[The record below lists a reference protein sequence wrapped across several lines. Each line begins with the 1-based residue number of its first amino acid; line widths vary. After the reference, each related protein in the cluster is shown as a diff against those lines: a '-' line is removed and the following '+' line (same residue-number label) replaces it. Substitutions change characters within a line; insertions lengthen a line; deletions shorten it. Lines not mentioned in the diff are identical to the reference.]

1 MATLKLILDKRTPK
15 KDKTFPIRL
24 YVYDGGKT
32 YFIGLGAS
40 LSEKDYKDTFEKTP
54 TGKRLEYR
62 RSFEALLNRAI
73 DLHRTMNPFDLKKFK
88 EQLLQKRPQKTK
100 ELTLVESVFDEY
112 IATNQRRL
120 KLKTV
125 SVYKTSKNTFL
136 KFRAGLCVE
145 EVTMQFLTSFE
156 SWYNNSHST
165 SLNSSAS
172 IHLRNLRTVLNWLNV
187 NEKLPSGY
195 KYPFGKGKFS
205 IKSIIKPKQTLTQE
219 EISRLIELNDFQSR
233 EEEKARDL
241 WLMQYYC
248 NGINMNDLL
257 RLRWDN
263 QIGNCF
269 VIQREKTKTTTSTRP
284 IFVRIPIV
292 NKLSEL
298 LEKVGNKK
306 SSYVLGFLKEGMLE
320 SQILEKRRKL
330 SKIMNLHLKE
340 IGFRLKFSVELLSEV
355 SRDAYATTLKRNG
368 RSIEEIAEMLG
379 HSSIT
384 CTRNYL
390 AQLEDKQLH
399 QINSVLP

>member
-15 KDKTFPIRL
+15 KNKTFPIRL
-24 YVYDGGKT
+24 YVYNGGKT

-40 LSEKDYKDTFEKTP
+40 LTEKDFKDTFERTP

-73 DLHRTMNPFDLKKFK
+73 DLHRTMNPFDFKKFK

-112 IATNQRRL
+112 ISTNQRRL
-120 KLKTV
+120 KLKTI

-136 KFRAGLCVE
+136 KFKAGLCVE
-145 EVTMQFLTSFE
+145 EVTMQFLNSFE
-156 SWYNNSHST
+156 NWYNNSHST

-172 IHLRNLRTVLNWLNV
+172 IHLRNLRTVLNWLNA

-195 KYPFGKGKFS
+195 KYPFGKGRFS

-219 EISRLIELNDFQSR
+219 EISKLIELNDFQSS
-233 EEEKARDL
+233 EEERARDL

-248 NGINMNDLL
+248 NGVNMNDLL

-284 IFVRIPIV
+284 VFIRIPIIGR
-292 NKLSEL
+292 LSTL
-298 LEKVGNKK
+298 LDKIGKRA
-306 SSYVLGFLKEGMLE
+306 SPYVLGILREGMSE

-330 SKIMNLHLKE
+330 SNLMNPHLKE
-340 IGFRLKFSVELLSEV
+340 IGKRLGFSIELLSET

-390 AQLEDKQLH
+390 AQLEDKLLH

>member
-1 MATLKLILDKRTPK
+1 
-15 KDKTFPIRL
+15 
-24 YVYDGGKT
+24 
-32 YFIGLGAS
+32 
-40 LSEKDYKDTFEKTP
+40 
-54 TGKRLEYR
+54 
-62 RSFEALLNRAI
+62 
-73 DLHRTMNPFDLKKFK
+73 
-88 EQLLQKRPQKTK
+88 
-100 ELTLVESVFDEY
+100 
-112 IATNQRRL
+112 
-120 KLKTV
+120 
-125 SVYKTSKNTFL
+125 VYKTSKNTFL

-145 EVTMQFLTSFE
+145 EVTMQFLSSFE

-187 NEKLPSGY
+187 NEKLPSRY

-248 NGINMNDLL
+248 NGVNMNDLL

-284 IFVRIPIV
+284 VFIRIPVIDRLSSLLD
-292 NKLSEL
+292 KLGKRESP
-298 LEKVGNKK
+298 
-306 SSYVLGFLKEGMLE
+306 YVLGILREGMSE

-330 SKIMNLHLKE
+330 SNLMNPHLKE
-340 IGFRLKFSVELLSEV
+340 IGKRLGFSIELLSET

-368 RSIEEIAEMLG
+368 RSMEEIAEMLG
-379 HSSIT
+379 HSSIV

-390 AQLEDKQLH
+390 AQFEDSQLH
-399 QINSVLP
+399 DINSALP

>member
-15 KDKTFPIRL
+15 KNKTFPIRL

-40 LSEKDYKDTFEKTP
+40 LSEMDYKDTFEKTP

-112 IATNQRRL
+112 ISTNQMRL
-120 KLKTV
+120 KLKTI

-136 KFRAGLCVE
+136 KFKAGLCVE
-145 EVTMQFLTSFE
+145 EVTMQFLNSFE
-156 SWYNNSHST
+156 NWYNNSHST

-172 IHLRNLRTVLNWLNV
+172 IHLRNLRTVLNWLNA

-219 EISRLIELNDFQSR
+219 EISKLIELNDFLSS

-248 NGINMNDLL
+248 NGVNMNDLL

-284 IFVRIPIV
+284 VFIRIPIIGR
-292 NKLSEL
+292 LSTL
-298 LEKVGNKK
+298 LDKIGKRA
-306 SSYVLGFLKEGMLE
+306 SPYVLGILREGMSE

-330 SKIMNLHLKE
+330 SNLMNPHLKE
-340 IGFRLKFSVELLSEV
+340 IGKRLGFSIELLSET

-368 RSIEEIAEMLG
+368 RSFEEIAEMLG
-379 HSSIT
+379 HSSIV

-390 AQLEDKQLH
+390 AQFEDRQLH
-399 QINSVLP
+399 DINSALP

>member
-1 MATLKLILDKRTPK
+1 MATLKLILDKRIPK

-40 LSEKDYKDTFEKTP
+40 LSEKDYKGTFAKTP

-136 KFRAGLCVE
+136 KFKAGLCVE
-145 EVTMQFLTSFE
+145 EVTMQFLNSFE
-156 SWYNNSHST
+156 NWYNNSHST

-172 IHLRNLRTVLNWLNV
+172 IHLRNLRTVLNWLKA

-205 IKSIIKPKQTLTQE
+205 IKSIIKPKQTLTLE
-219 EISRLIELNDFQSR
+219 EISKLIELNDFQSS

-248 NGINMNDLL
+248 NGVNMNDLL

-284 IFVRIPIV
+284 VFIRIPIIDR
-292 NKLSEL
+292 LSTL
-298 LEKVGNKK
+298 LDKIGKRA
-306 SSYVLGFLKEGMLE
+306 SPYVLGILREGMSE

-330 SKIMNLHLKE
+330 SNLMNPHLKE
-340 IGFRLKFSVELLSEV
+340 IGKRLGFSIELLSET

-379 HSSIT
+379 HSSIV

-390 AQLEDKQLH
+390 AQFEDRQLH
-399 QINSVLP
+399 DINSALP